1 MRYTM
6 QFHLWHAERMITMM
20 QQQVSHTLRKQSN
33 NCNTNIKNRTIAI
46 QNQSKLWQKIMGYSI
61 KIVEIHKTIDQLHSK
76 IGHKMMMPSV
86 DLSGEALKIMN
97 SAIKT
102 RNCALKTINLLIIN
116 DELCNIK
123 CWYVWYRIAKLVEV
137 AREHVLVLLQPGCI
151 LQWI

>member
-1 MRYTM
+1 
-6 QFHLWHAERMITMM
+6 
-20 QQQVSHTLRKQSN
+20 
-33 NCNTNIKNRTIAI
+33 
-46 QNQSKLWQKIMGYSI
+46 MGYSI

-123 CWYVWYRIAKLVEV
+123 C
-137 AREHVLVLLQPGCI
+137 
-151 LQWI
+151 